1 LILGY
6 SIALGQTETE
16 KAYTVSGVGA
26 YPVSTDM
33 TSMWLAAPGGRPLIM
48 VFFHG
53 PAGWHNTEWK
63 TSSKFAK
70 GMPGWAE
77 YTSAKARQRI
87 WLDAD
92 SGKAEIQAEKVNI
105 QEANTYLV
113 LHMTEEPVLQRVIPL
128 GTFDL
133 PRSRDEPA
141 SVILLGEHPE
151 LVGKI
156 RKATGAAEQPAAN
169 PRLQRTRLRAP
180 LNRKPL
186 CRRRRLVA

>member
-1 LILGY
+1 MRSGFLE
-6 SIALGQTETE
+6 ALVLLVATCSVAFGQAEPE
-16 KAYTVSGVGA
+16 KVYTVSGVGA
-26 YPVSTDM
+26 FPISAEM

-63 TSSKFAK
+63 TSSRFEK
-70 GMPGWAE
+70 GMPGWAD
-77 YTSAKARQRI
+77 YTSAKAHQRI

-105 QEANTYLV
+105 REANTYLV
-113 LHMTEEPVLQRVIPL
+113 LHMTDKPALQTVIPL

-151 LVGKI
+151 LVEKI
-156 RKATGAAEQPAAN
+156 KKATDAAGG
-169 PRLQRTRLRAP
+169 
-180 LNRKPL
+180 
-186 CRRRRLVA
+186 